1 MPRAVL
7 KPGSYISFSVPWAI
21 LCTLKKNSFWIKLP
35 KVSVCSVQSLSH
47 VWLFA
52 NPWTAAHQASLSI
65 TNSRS
70 LLKLLSIESVI
81 TSNHFILCRPL
92 LFLPSI
98 IPSIRVFSKEL
109 VYLHLVTKVLEIQLQ
124 HQSFQWILSFCCL
137 KIKKSRFYWTWIG
150 EGNMVLKKGIRLGV
164 RTPWL

>member
-1 MPRAVL
+1 MPRAAL

-21 LCTLKKNSFWIKLP
+21 LCTLKKILFELNYRK
-35 KVSVCSVQSLSH
+35 SVFVQFNHSVMSDS
-47 VWLFA
+47 A
-52 NPWTAAHQASLSI
+52 TPWTAASQASLSI

-70 LLKLLSIESVI
+70 LLKLLSIESVMP
-81 TSNHFILCRPL
+81 SNHFILCHPL

-98 IPSIRVFSKEL
+98 ISSIRVFSKEL

-124 HQSFQWILSFCCL
+124 HQSFQWILNFCCL

>member
-1 MPRAVL
+1 MFSKMARVPSFL
-7 KPGSYISFSVPWAI
+7 WQNDIPLISNSTIQFSR
-21 LCTLKKNSFWIKLP
+21 S
-35 KVSVCSVQSLSH
+35 
-47 VWLFA
+47 VWLFSTT
-52 NPWTAAHQASLSI
+52 WTTALHGSLSI